1 MCFKTFLTFYWGM
14 ILLVLFSQIFKIHG
28 TLIPK
33 VGKLIGSVET
43 HSPTLMRV
51 CLVSSHSLSPFC
63 FLCFSFCFEPKTRV
77 ATFSPIR
84 RRSKC
89 PHWHLNFL
97 KTRIPFE
104 LHKFNWSFVIL
115 SHGHLMLTFVI
126 WTMHQAKLGI
136 FKFPKNFNKVKK
148 GFQKPFPMAL
158 LKDLNYFNEW
168 SPHLEGD
175 SSNPSKVTT
184 KIKLALDLIYLIWL
198 ISLLCAFS
206 TNQTY
211 EKVFYIQVWGMMPKF
226 W

>member
-89 PHWHLNFL
+89 PHRHLNFL

-126 WTMHQAKLGI
+126 
-136 FKFPKNFNKVKK
+136 
-148 GFQKPFPMAL
+148 
-158 LKDLNYFNEW
+158 
-168 SPHLEGD
+168 
-175 SSNPSKVTT
+175 
-184 KIKLALDLIYLIWL
+184 
-198 ISLLCAFS
+198 
-206 TNQTY
+206 
-211 EKVFYIQVWGMMPKF
+211 
-226 W
+226 